1 MKKHYLTKPQQLIYD
16 MEKFAGGSIATVCGS
31 VIIKCRKEIAKLLNA
46 VNKLY
51 RLNDTL
57 CIKITE
63 TIRT

>member
-1 MKKHYLTKPQQLIYD
+1 
-16 MEKFAGGSIATVCGS
+16 MEKFAGGGIATVCGS
-31 VIIKCRKEIAKLLNA
+31 VIIKGRKEIAELLNA

-51 RLNDTL
+51 RLNDAL

>member
-1 MKKHYLTKPQQLIYD
+1 MG
-16 MEKFAGGSIATVCGS
+16 KFAGGSNATVCGS
-31 VIIKCRKEIAKLLNA
+31 VIIKGRKEITKLLNA

-51 RLNDTL
+51 RLNDAL